1 MSRTVK
7 RTFHLTF
14 GRELI
19 SEPLLYRI
27 HPDFGLVP
35 NIRRANI
42 DEHGGWVILELD
54 GDEHDVE
61 RCLEWLAAEGVVVD
75 RIDEGS

>member
-1 MSRTVK
+1 MMGSAS

-14 GRELI
+14 SGNVV

-27 HPDFGLVP
+27 YPDFGLVP

-42 DEHGGWVILELD
+42 DERGGWVIVELRGG
-54 GDEHDVE
+54 GDAIE
-61 RCLEWLAAEGVVVD
+61 RCLTWLASVGVTVD
-75 RIDEGS
+75 RIDEE

>member
-1 MSRTVK
+1 MMSSAS

-14 GRELI
+14 PGNVV

-27 HPDFGLVP
+27 YPDFGLVP

-42 DEHGGWVILELD
+42 DERGGWVIVELD
-54 GDEHDVE
+54 GDGDAIE
-61 RCLEWLAAEGVVVD
+61 RCLTWLASVGVTVD
-75 RIDEGS
+75 RIDEE

>member
-1 MSRTVK
+1 MMSSPP

-14 GRELI
+14 PGNVV

-27 HPDFGLVP
+27 YPDFGLVP

-42 DEHGGWVILELD
+42 DERGGWVIVELH
-54 GDEHDVE
+54 GDDAEIE
-61 RCLEWLAAEGVVVD
+61 RCLTWLASVGVIVD
-75 RIDEGS
+75 RIDEG